1 MMGWAPCLWRSGT
14 VAVLLLATFRHVEAD
29 WETDVQARNKKLTD
43 HLTKQKALSYKKG
56 YVGSMFP
63 WESGATGSEVCPSWA
78 STGQLEQRTHLLAP
92 FDPSTAFS

>member
-1 MMGWAPCLWRSGT
+1 MYPS
-14 VAVLLLATFRHVEAD
+14 LLLWFPDVARSLLEYRTTRVPEA
-29 WETDVQARNKKLTD
+29 
-43 HLTKQKALSYKKG
+43 KQKALSYKKG